1 MKFIV
6 FKLLQS
12 AFVSQKIPLSKN
24 IPQLFII
31 TPRQRKITN
40 FTEAE
45 VFENWTFLFEGGG
58 NYERAEKVT
67 KIKLVREFVFD
78 KYYHLCTL
86 HLVGYRFAVS

>member
-67 KIKLVREFVFD
+67 KIKLVREFFFD
-78 KYYHLCTL
+78 KYYQLCTL